1 MRTLVFDR
9 FESDRE
15 SGPAELARDL
25 ADLLGARRTHER
37 SLPGILN
44 WGLPGAAGMTPA
56 SSADC
61 ERIAG
66 WIRDAI
72 RRHEPRLEHVRVT
85 PTEDTSGFAFYIE
98 AHAGETGSGSV
109 RLRVL
114 SPRIGGGLGS
124 EVVVLEDR

>member
-1 MRTLVFDR
+1 MWTPIFDR
-9 FESDRE
+9 FDSDRE

-56 SSADC
+56 SAADR
-61 ERIAG
+61 ERMAG
-66 WIRDAI
+66 RIRDAI
-72 RRHEPRLEHVRVT
+72 RRYEPRLEYVRVT
-85 PTEDTSGFAFYIE
+85 PTEDSSGFAFYIE
-98 AHAGETGSGSV
+98 GHARDSGSGSV

-114 SPRIGGGLGS
+114 SPRIGGGLGA
-124 EVVVLEDR
+124 EVVVLENR